1 MIKVKSIYLINPD
14 YSVFN
19 PDKDGVIQLETV
31 AKLWN
36 KTTEEAL
43 EELKNHPVFEVIE
56 ETKPTKK

>member
-1 MIKVKSIYLINPD
+1 MILKIKSIYLVNPD

-36 KTTEEAL
+36 KTTEEVL

-56 ETKPTKK
+56 ETKSKK

>member
-1 MIKVKSIYLINPD
+1 MIIKIKSIYLINPD
-14 YSVFN
+14 YSAYN

-56 ETKPTKK
+56 ETKSKK